1 MVKVT
6 IITITFN
13 AEKHLAKTMLS
24 VLNQETADF
33 EYIIID
39 GKSKDA
45 TVDIICEYEQKI
57 KEGHFPNISIEN
69 FRWISE
75 PDTGLYDAMNKG
87 LKMASGDF
95 VWFMNAG
102 DKMYDNQTLS
112 AIQQEIHNEPA
123 VDVVYGQSLMI
134 DEDDN
139 PLGERHKIAPKTL
152 SKKDLLK
159 GLVICHQSIIVR
171 KSIAPQ
177 YNLKYKISADYDWVN
192 KVLSISKKNIYIDQ
206 YLSKFMIA
214 GVSSVHRKKSWQE
227 RFEIM
232 NCNFGLFATL
242 WAHFI
247 ILVKYPFTRK
257 Y

>member
-1 MVKVT
+1 MAKVS

-13 AEKHLAKTMLS
+13 AEKYLAKTMLS
-24 VLNQETADF
+24 ILNQVNVDF

-39 GKSKDA
+39 GNSTDR
-45 TVDIICEYEQKI
+45 TVDIIRQFEQEI
-57 KEGHFPNISIEN
+57 KEKKFPNIAIEN

-75 PDTGLYDAMNKG
+75 SDTGLYDAMNKG
-87 LKMASGDF
+87 LNMASGEF
-95 VWFMNAG
+95 VWFMNSG
-102 DKMYDNQTLS
+102 DKIYDNQTLN
-112 AIQQEIHNEPA
+112 AVQQIIENEPKI
-123 VDVVYGQSLMI
+123 DVVYGQSLMI
-134 DEDDN
+134 DKEDN
-139 PLGERHKIAPKTL
+139 HLGERHKIAPKTL

-159 GLVICHQSIIVR
+159 GLVVCHQSIVVR

-192 KVLSISKKNIYIDQ
+192 TVLSLSKKNIYLDQ

-214 GVSSVHRKKSWQE
+214 GISSVHRKKSWQE

-232 NCNFGLFATL
+232 KRNFGLPATL
-242 WAHFI
+242 WAHFV
-247 ILVKYPFTRK
+247 ILIKYPFTKK

>member
-1 MVKVT
+1 MAKVT

-13 AEKHLAKTMLS
+13 AEKCLEKTMLS
-24 VLNQETADF
+24 VLNQEAADF

-45 TVDIICEYEQKI
+45 TVDIIRDYEQKI

-87 LKMASGDF
+87 LNMASGDF

-102 DKMYDNQTLS
+102 DKIYDNQTLS

-123 VDVVYGQSLMI
+123 ADVVYGQSLMI

-159 GLVICHQSIIVR
+159 GLVICHQSIVVR

-214 GVSSVHRKKSWQE
+214 GVSSIHRKKSWQE

-247 ILVKYPFTRK
+247 ILVKYPFTKK